1 MNLDDIRPT
10 PGKTRVYLKSLQVY
24 PKNTW
29 TRPDQNVCRA
39 RRHIAFSQGQCATHG
54 AQRLLKYAQRTICCR
69 YACLKAA
76 AAKASGGRGMPMAVR
91 TMRLRCVLL
100 QDRGGAWHALL
111 RSQSAHRNEAAQ
123 QAGCCQQGPMLPHA
137 RIVQRGPAY
146 TGFSDMRLFELE
158 AICENCLARSRR
170 RLRSRSSNEN
180 RKRRMLRRRLLSMR
194 RIDRPPQAKKIWGLR
209 RIVDNGG
216 SLLAPGRA
224 TADLADVR
232 GSR

>member
-24 PKNTW
+24 PKIPGRVSRPTYAAHDAISPCPRASALLAARNSCSS
-29 TRPDQNVCRA
+29 TRTV
-39 RRHIAFSQGQCATHG
+39 
-54 AQRLLKYAQRTICCR
+54 
-69 YACLKAA
+69 ACAA
-76 AAKASGGRGMPMAVR
+76 AMRVLRRLRRSGGRGMPMAVR

-158 AICENCLARSRR
+158 AIYVRNVWLEIALKK
-170 RLRSRSSNEN
+170 SNEN

-194 RIDRPPQAKKIWGLR
+194 RIDP
-209 RIVDNGG
+209 D
-216 SLLAPGRA
+216 S
-224 TADLADVR
+224 
-232 GSR
+232 

>member
-1 MNLDDIRPT
+1 M
-10 PGKTRVYLKSLQVY
+10 RVS
-24 PKNTW
+24 
-29 TRPDQNVCRA
+29 
-39 RRHIAFSQGQCATHG
+39 RRL
-54 AQRLLKYAQRTICCR
+54 RR
-69 YACLKAA
+69 
-76 AAKASGGRGMPMAVR
+76 SGGRGMPMAVR

-146 TGFSDMRLFELE
+146 TGFSDTRLFELE

-194 RIDRPPQAKKIWGLR
+194 RIDRPPQAKKIWGCAVSLY
-209 RIVDNGG
+209 VDHGG
-216 SLLAPGRA
+216 SLLAPGRPRP
-224 TADLADVR
+224 T
-232 GSR
+232 

>member
-1 MNLDDIRPT
+1 MYIHAVTNVYAAHDAISPCPRASALLAARNSCSS
-10 PGKTRVYLKSLQVY
+10 TRTV
-24 PKNTW
+24 
-29 TRPDQNVCRA
+29 
-39 RRHIAFSQGQCATHG
+39 
-54 AQRLLKYAQRTICCR
+54 
-69 YACLKAA
+69 ACAA
-76 AAKASGGRGMPMAVR
+76 AMRVLRRLRRSGGRGMPMAVR

-123 QAGCCQQGPMLPHA
+123 QAGCCQQGPMLDLPHA

-158 AICENCLARSRR
+158 AICENYLARCRR
-170 RLRSRSSNEN
+170 SALKKQQRESEEEDAEAAIAEHEKDRSPAAGEEN
-180 RKRRMLRRRLLSMR
+180 LGAAPYRCGTLITVAGWEPLGP
-194 RIDRPPQAKKIWGLR
+194 RP
-209 RIVDNGG
+209 
-216 SLLAPGRA
+216 S